1 MRLRTIALAALSLLA
16 FDFGVRGEE
25 PSKPAAA
32 GSNARPESV
41 FSEAEGDRAIVY
53 IVPEGARVT
62 KGQVVCVLDASP
74 ETDALKYQKFNAR
87 QAEALHEQA
96 TLTREVAEVAVA
108 EYEQGTFRQSLQTIQ
123 GDIAMA
129 EADLKRA
136 EDRLEW
142 SRKMREKRFVSD
154 AQFTADR
161 FGHEKAR
168 FVLEQARTSKDVLL
182 KYTKEKTLKEL
193 RSEVEKARSDELA
206 KKRTLDLERAKARA
220 LEASMRPGV
229 VLAPIDGTVVLARPT
244 KLVAVGMEVC
254 KDQLLLRVVA
264 GASDTTRG
272 GAGRS
277 RDPTPRCDPARSS

>member
-1 MRLRTIALAALSLLA
+1 MRLRTITLPALFLLA
-16 FDFGVRGEE
+16 SGLGVRGEG
-25 PSKPAAA
+25 PSKPAAEGPA
-32 GSNARPESV
+32 ARPESV
-41 FSEAEGDRAIVY
+41 FSEAEGDRAVVY

-62 KGQVVCVLDASP
+62 KGQVVCVLDAIP
-74 ETDALKYQKFNAR
+74 ESGASKDQKITVR
-87 QAEALHEQA
+87 QAEASYDQA
-96 TLTREVAEVAVA
+96 KLTREVAEVAVA

-136 EDRLEW
+136 EDRLGW
-142 SRKMREKRFVSD
+142 SRKMREKRFVSE
-154 AQFTADR
+154 AQVTADR

-193 RSEVEKARSDELA
+193 RAEVEKARSDEMA
-206 KKRTLDLERAKARA
+206 KKRTLDLERAKART

-254 KDQLLLRVVA
+254 KDQLLLRVVP
-264 GASDTTRG
+264 RG
-272 GAGRS
+272 K
-277 RDPTPRCDPARSS
+277 